1 MGKNR
6 ILVLAT
12 GWHFSSHF
20 YENMSKQL
28 VPNNW
33 EVDYY
38 CVAHRLPDDEN
49 TITEKEQVRN
59 KSCDNFL
66 QELDKQMYKYPIT
79 KKQIEDFGWKFML
92 EPNTIGD
99 MEVFNQWSEKY
110 DYKEYDFILITHDD
124 NFILSDKLFLD
135 VIENNINVLKP
146 IKNTRYGISN
156 HQFKVEE
163 VPINDGWMFIENGY
177 SEYIPKAFEPR
188 GSFCFYKKEFIDLL
202 PNNKFDMTEKGK
214 KILTRVGE
222 TRSIGYKGISAW
234 NAPTGTLREW
244 MYDTNLVEETRWFS
258 NAKRVSRYCIEGE
271 RGLISNWQAGENY
284 LQNIMQKMK
293 DLNWV

>member
-124 NFILSDKLFLD
+124 NLILSDKLFLD

-146 IKNTRYGISN
+146 IKNTRYGI
-156 HQFKVEE
+156 
-163 VPINDGWMFIENGY
+163 
-177 SEYIPKAFEPR
+177 
-188 GSFCFYKKEFIDLL
+188 
-202 PNNKFDMTEKGK
+202 
-214 KILTRVGE
+214 
-222 TRSIGYKGISAW
+222 
-234 NAPTGTLREW
+234 
-244 MYDTNLVEETRWFS
+244 
-258 NAKRVSRYCIEGE
+258 
-271 RGLISNWQAGENY
+271 
-284 LQNIMQKMK
+284 
-293 DLNWV
+293 